1 MKVLHRLLSLAL
13 LLWSCAAGAHDM
25 SGSGLRVAVLLFEGV
40 EEIDSAGPIEVFG
53 ASGATVFTVGQ
64 NKSTMASV
72 WGLKVTP
79 DYDFSDAPEADIL
92 VVPGGGV
99 KEAWK
104 NPALLAWIRE
114 RSGKVNTVLSVC
126 SGAFI
131 LGKAGLL
138 DGVPSTTTSSLRP
151 QLATMFPA
159 TQIRAQRIV
168 DAGKIVTTAGLSAGI
183 DGALYLVEKQAGR
196 KQAQAVADYMEYDW
210 RPVH

>member
-1 MKVLHRLLSLAL
+1 M
-13 LLWSCAAGAHDM
+13 
-25 SGSGLRVAVLLFEGV
+25 
-40 EEIDSAGPIEVFG
+40 
-53 ASGATVFTVGQ
+53 
-64 NKSTMASV
+64 
-72 WGLKVTP
+72 
-79 DYDFSDAPEADIL
+79 APEADIL

-114 RSGKVNTVLSVC
+114 RSAKVSTVLSVC

-138 DGVPSTTTSSLRP
+138 DGAPSTTTSSLRT

-159 TQIRAQRIV
+159 TQVRAQRIV
-168 DAGKIVTTAGLSAGI
+168 DAGKVVTTAGLSAGI

>member
-13 LLWSCAAGAHDM
+13 LLWCCAAGAHDM

-40 EEIDSAGPIEVFG
+40 EEIDYAGPIEVFG

-159 TQIRAQRIV
+159 TQVRAHRIV
-168 DAGKIVTTAGLSAGI
+168 DGGKIVTTAGLSAGI